1 MNGANERPGPADPD
15 GTAKAK
21 VEIDVAKGE
30 VCFKF
35 DWKNI
40 ASPTMG
46 HIHQGPAGV
55 AGPIVV
61 HLLDNFSLDRL
72 EADDDIKGC
81 VNADP
86 GLLGDIVAHPDQY
99 YVNLH
104 NVRFP
109 AGADSGPARGAPSEF
124 AANVGIGPA
133 RQPDLPACGPDEILG
148 NRTPPLATSKSSIGA
163 QLVRAESRGFAM
175 SRALV
180 RRARLSLG
188 VVAAGITGALLAVG
202 PGGRVRRLGR

>member
-1 MNGANERPGPADPD
+1 MRLRRLTAVFGTVVAIGTVSAVGFTGIASAHDDDFRANMNGANERPGPADPD

-104 NVRFP
+104 NTRFP
-109 AGADSGPARGAPSEF
+109 AVQFGASSRRAERVRGQR
-124 AANVGIGPA
+124 GIGPA
-133 RQPDLPACGPDEILG
+133 PQQIC
-148 NRTPPLATSKSSIGA
+148 RT
-163 QLVRAESRGFAM
+163 
-175 SRALV
+175 
-180 RRARLSLG
+180 RAR
-188 VVAAGITGALLAVG
+188 
-202 PGGRVRRLGR
+202 